1 MPAVIDQII
10 PGTGTL
16 KLGLT
21 EAALDQDVT
30 CQFTSARLVT
40 TANLQEVPSTGC
52 QPKSQVAG
60 ASSFS
65 FEINWLQDI
74 SDPEGLSLWAF
85 ENDTAQA
92 FFEFEPFGTGVGKV
106 KLTGELR
113 IVAGPIGGQVDVA
126 LQTDTVTWPII
137 GKPAIEYPIA
147 AAASADVEG

>member
-21 EAALDQDVT
+21 SAALDQDVT

-40 TANLQEVPSTGC
+40 TANLQDVPATGC
-52 QPKSQVAG
+52 QPSSQVVG

-74 SDPEGLSLWAF
+74 TDPDGLSMWAF
-85 ENDTAQA
+85 TNDTAAA
-92 FFEFEPFGTGVGKV
+92 FFEFEPFGTGTGTVM
-106 KLTGELR
+106 LSGELR
-113 IVAGPIGGQVDVA
+113 VVAGPIGGEVDVA
-126 LQTDTVTWPII
+126 LQTDVVTWPII
-137 GKPAIEYPIA
+137 GKPTVTHTP
-147 AAASADVEG
+147 